1 MFIELN
7 GILYNKRLIGKVYDS
22 TLEKED
28 GSIVYT
34 AEYELLSGERVI
46 CEFNSESERGAAIN
60 EFIG

>member
-22 TLEKED
+22 TLEKEV

-46 CEFNSESERGAAIN
+46 CEFNSKSERDAAIN
-60 EFIG
+60 EFVG